1 MTQHPQTILQ
11 AVIDAA
17 LTAGR
22 MVADEFSLPAGPR
35 LIDHVTAPIDHEVE
49 MFLRERLIGL
59 VPARFVGEEAGIV
72 AAAANG
78 LCWVVDPHDGTRA
91 FLEGK
96 RGSAVSIA
104 LLRQG
109 QPILA
114 VVYAPL
120 SPDRGP
126 DLIAW
131 AEGGDIQ
138 RNGVV
143 VPIDLRQRDLG
154 DPDVV
159 FLNHGVWQRPVW
171 NSIACAPGRF
181 MPLPSI
187 AYRLARIA
195 VGDGIATQTLRPVNA
210 LDIAAGHA
218 LLLAAGGVLVT
229 EDGQP
234 VTYNELGESRPSA
247 CFGGAPRVVETLLT
261 RAWRGS
267 TEIRREPRVVLDWP
281 RAPEGVALDRAVGCL
296 LGLAI
301 GDALGSQVEFMTAAE
316 IASVHPDGVRALA
329 PAPGWNTIAGQVTDD
344 TELALALARTLVGRG
359 AYDPEAAAVAYG
371 AWYASDPVDC
381 GTTCAR
387 AFAAAAQAPEGGRA
401 AAARAA
407 ADETSQSNGALMR
420 VAPIGVWAAGSD
432 QARAA
437 IQSAAATAIARSQ
450 SATAATQSH
459 AATAAAQSHAATAA
473 MADSALSHPHP
484 VSQAACA
491 AFAAAIAA
499 GIGGADRAGMMA
511 TALSVAGSVAGG
523 DAVVATLE
531 QARAGQPPP
540 DYQRQMGWAL
550 IALGNAF
557 FHLAAGTD
565 AETALIRTIG
575 AGGDTDTNAAIAGAL
590 IGAADGRLGFP
601 ARWVMPVLTCRPDA
615 GLAVMR
621 PRPDIYWTDDLIDL
635 AEALL
640 TRQGPR

>member
-1 MTQHPQTILQ
+1 MLARLPVVTQHPTSILPD
-11 AVIDAA
+11 VIDAA
-17 LTAGR
+17 LIAGR

-49 MFLRERLIGL
+49 LYLRTRLMDL

-72 AAAANG
+72 AAEANG

-131 AEGGDIQ
+131 AEGGPIT
-138 RNGVV
+138 RNGAEVA
-143 VPIDLRQRDLG
+143 IDLTHRDLAAG
-154 DPDVV
+154 DVV

-171 NSIACAPGRF
+171 NSIACAPARF

-218 LLLAAGGVLVT
+218 LLLAAGGVLVA

-247 CFGGAPRVVETLLT
+247 CFGGAPRAVQTLLT

-267 TEIRREPRVVLDWP
+267 TEPRREPRVTLDWP
-281 RAPEGVALDRAVGCL
+281 RSAENVALDRAAGCL

-301 GDALGSQVEFMTAAE
+301 GDALGAQVEFKTAEE
-316 IASVHPDGVRALA
+316 IAAIHPNGVRALDA
-329 PAPGWNTIAGQVTDD
+329 SPGWKTIAGQATDD
-344 TELALALARTLVGRG
+344 TELALALARTLVGRDV
-359 AYDPEAAAVAYG
+359 YDPEAAAAAYG
-371 AWYASDPVDC
+371 AWFASDPIDC
-381 GTTCAR
+381 GVTCER
-387 AFAAAAQAPEGGRA
+387 AFAAAAETPDGTKAT
-401 AAARAA
+401 AARLA
-407 ADETSQSNGALMR
+407 ADGESQSNGALMR
-420 VAPIGVWAAGSD
+420 VAPIGIWAETPAH
-432 QARAA
+432 
-437 IQSAAATAIARSQ
+437 AAA
-450 SATAATQSH
+450 
-459 AATAAAQSHAATAA
+459 AA

-484 VSQAACA
+484 ASQAACS

-511 TALSVAGSVAGG
+511 TALATARALDGAETVI
-523 DAVVATLE
+523 ATLE
-531 QARAGQPPP
+531 QARDGQPPP
-540 DYQRQMGWAL
+540 EYQHQMGWAL

-565 AETALIRTIG
+565 AETALIRTVG

-590 IGAADGRLGFP
+590 LGAADGRLGFP
-601 ARWVMPVLTCRPDA
+601 PSWVMPVLTCRPDA
-615 GLAVMR
+615 GLEISN

-640 TRQGPR
+640 TRRGTV